1 MSNLINKIFGGK
13 PINKRNNKSGLN
25 PESSRVSDIGKPF
38 LVKHNVHVGFN
49 PDTGK
54 IEGLPTPW
62 LDLLQEA
69 NISKTEQ
76 SENPKAVIDAL
87 KCYAYS
93 MRKKPE
99 KWIANQETIDHEI
112 EEIEHS
118 WPTKGPNKS
127 GSESPT
133 DSSTDDLL
141 SDIKKEIDTKKKDIQ
156 SSDKIQIED
165 KNKVKPKEQNVATN
179 DTNGDN
185 SGPQMRRKK
194 NEVIKTLTEE
204 EVMDQLRSI
213 VNNGNPKIRYKIIKK
228 IGSGASGT
236 VFTAVDNETQEKVAI
251 KTMDLAQQPKKELII
266 TEIMVMKDNKYVK
279 SLIYIVLLV
288 IRTNINDKYKRIIQ
302 SVNKRANVHFFELI
316 FCQILCL
323 ISCVSLLLIFYFV
336 TTLEIICDNSL

>member
-1 MSNLINKIFGGK
+1 MSLLNKIFGGK
-13 PINKRNNKSGLN
+13 DLKNSKRKVQKSGQTGCD
-25 PESSRVSDIGKPF
+25 ESGADNRISDIGKPF

-118 WPTKGPNKS
+118 FPMKGPNMS
-127 GSESPT
+127 DSDRSPNH
-133 DSSTDDLL
+133 SSSDDLL
-141 SDIKKEIDTKKKDIQ
+141 SDINQEMKNQKFFKSNDK
-156 SSDKIQIED
+156 SSNDCNQTED
-165 KNKVKPKEQNVATN
+165 KPNYLKPKEQTPVTN
-179 DTNGDN
+179 TASNDHNGDH
-185 SGPQMRRKK
+185 SAPQLRAKK
-194 NEVIKTLTEE
+194 PVVVKALTEE
-204 EVMDQLRSI
+204 EVMSQLRSI
-213 VNNGNPKIRYKIIKK
+213 VNNGNPKLRYKIIKK

-236 VFTAVDNETQEKVAI
+236 VFTAVDNVTQDKVAI

-266 TEIMVMKDNKYVK
+266 TEIQVMKDN
-279 SLIYIVLLV
+279 
-288 IRTNINDKYKRIIQ
+288 Q
-302 SVNKRANVHFFELI
+302 
-316 FCQILCL
+316 
-323 ISCVSLLLIFYFV
+323 
-336 TTLEIICDNSL
+336 

>member
-13 PINKRNNKSGLN
+13 PEKNKRQQKMAQNCETDN
-25 PESSRVSDIGKPF
+25 RISDIGKPF

-54 IEGLPTPW
+54 IEGLPMPW

-99 KWIANQETIDHEI
+99 KWITNQETIDHEI

-118 WPTKGPNKS
+118 FPMKEPNKS

-133 DSSTDDLL
+133 DTSSTDDLL
-141 SDIKKEIDTKKKDIQ
+141 HDINKEM
-156 SSDKIQIED
+156 
-165 KNKVKPKEQNVATN
+165 KNKKFFKPNDNNLQLNTNNDRTVDYNKPKPKPKEQRL
-179 DTNGDN
+179 DTNAVINDQNGDKN
-185 SGPQMRRKK
+185 SSPLMRRKK
-194 NEVIKTLTEE
+194 PEIIKALTEE
-204 EVMDQLRSI
+204 EVMKQLKSI

-236 VFTAVDNETQEKVAI
+236 VFTAVDSVTQDKVAI

-266 TEIMVMKDNKYVK
+266 TEIMVMKDNKYVLK
-279 SLIYIVLLV
+279 IYFI
-288 IRTNINDKYKRIIQ
+288 DY
-302 SVNKRANVHFFELI
+302 
-316 FCQILCL
+316 
-323 ISCVSLLLIFYFV
+323 
-336 TTLEIICDNSL
+336 